1 MSPTQT
7 VLLLLLLLL
16 QANFIADVKHLTSAA
31 AL

>member
-7 VLLLLLLLL
+7 VLLLLLLL